1 MTISSYS
8 KTRTEEEIDFKGP
21 SITEKERTYTEI
33 QETKNLLAKKV
44 DADYVNSH
52 FTKTEE
58 LDATNAK
65 IRKLESEKL
74 SAKDAELKYANIDFT
89 NIGKA
94 AMEYFYSMSGL
105 IKNVTVGDQT
115 ITGELVGVTI
125 KGDIIEGNTIVADKL
140 VIKGEDGLYYKLN
153 TDGITTEAQQTDY
166 NSLNGQVIR
175 AKSVTASKIDVKD
188 LVAFDATIA
197 GFKIEDSAIYSIG
210 KESATSGVR
219 GIYLSKDGQMAVGD
233 SKHYIKYYK
242 DTDGLYKLRISAD
255 ALEFSTG
262 GSVEDAIGNLK
273 NELDSVKEEIV
284 SIISISSSKGSV
296 FKNTNVSTVLSVTIF
311 RGTQRITNIDE
322 LKATYGDSAYLQWK
336 SQEHDGD
343 AYLEIPSIDERIS
356 ESGFKFK
363 ISPNDIDTKGIYTCD
378 LITD

>member
-1 MTISSYS
+1 M
-8 KTRTEEEIDFKGP
+8 
-21 SITEKERTYTEI
+21 
-33 QETKNLLAKKV
+33 
-44 DADYVNSH
+44 
-52 FTKTEE
+52 
-58 LDATNAK
+58 
-65 IRKLESEKL
+65 
-74 SAKDAELKYANIDFT
+74 
-89 NIGKA
+89 
-94 AMEYFYSMSGL
+94 
-105 IKNVTVGDQT
+105 
-115 ITGELVGVTI
+115 
-125 KGDIIEGNTIVADKL
+125 
-140 VIKGEDGLYYKLN
+140 
-153 TDGITTEAQQTDY
+153 
-166 NSLNGQVIR
+166 
-175 AKSVTASKIDVKD
+175 KIDVKD

>member
-1 MTISSYS
+1 M
-8 KTRTEEEIDFKGP
+8 
-21 SITEKERTYTEI
+21 
-33 QETKNLLAKKV
+33 AKKV